1 MKSQINRFLAGL
13 ALAAVGLFG
22 LVTPAQSGAL
32 TDYAENKILDAV
44 IRAQTLGAPATWYIG
59 LDTVACGETGSGTEV
74 TGGSYA
80 RVAVTA
86 SMANFAG
93 TQSAGSTTASSGT
106 GGTTSNN
113 NVVTF
118 PTPSAGWGTVVSMRW
133 WDASTSGNAWI
144 CSNLGVSKTI
154 NIGDN
159 VTFPAAALTF
169 QIDN

>member
-1 MKSQINRFLAGL
+1 MKFLNRFLAGL
-13 ALAAVGLFG
+13 ALVAASL
-22 LVTPAQSGAL
+22 LSLSTPAQAGAL

-59 LDTVACGETGSGTEV
+59 LDTVACGETGGGTEV
-74 TGGSYA
+74 TGGDYA
-80 RVAVTA
+80 RVAVSA
-86 SMANFAG
+86 SLANFAG

-113 NVVTF
+113 GVVTF

-144 CSNLGVSKTI
+144 CTALTVNKTI
-154 NIGDN
+154 NTGDS

>member
-1 MKSQINRFLAGL
+1 MKMLRRRFLASL
-13 ALAAVGLFG
+13 ALSAISVLASPARAAD
-22 LVTPAQSGAL
+22 L
-32 TDYAENKILDAV
+32 TNFAENKIVDAV
-44 IRAQTLGAPATWYIG
+44 IRAQAIGAPATWYIG
-59 LDTVACGETGSGTEV
+59 LDTVACVEAGTGTEV

-86 SMANFAG
+86 SLANFAG
-93 TQSAGSTTASSGT
+93 TQSAGSTAASSGT

-113 NVVTF
+113 AAVTF

-144 CSNLGVSKTI
+144 CTPLTVNKAI
-154 NIGDN
+154 NTGDA
-159 VTFPAAALTF
+159 VAFPAAALTL